1 MKNFFKKVF
10 ASCLGVL
17 LFFLLIFLVFFIIG
31 ISSNDKV
38 TVKENTILHVKLNGE
53 IKEKAEKADKFK
65 VLFDNSSNPDLG
77 QIVKSIETAKNDS
90 KIKGIYLETLVP
102 MMGYTSAGILR
113 KAISDFKTSGK
124 FVYSY
129 SDFYTPMTYYIS
141 SVADSV
147 FLSPNGMIEMT
158 GFANSMPF
166 FKEIS
171 DDMGIKW
178 NIFYAGQFKSATEP
192 LRLNKMSD
200 QNRLQL
206 HEFYDGLYKN
216 TSDTIL
222 ASRDINRDS
231 LESFV
236 NNFKGLFPKNTV
248 DYGLV
253 DSLYYRVDFMQ
264 MLKDKT
270 NVKEGKK
277 LRMMNMNKYLT
288 AADKGKKNKSKNKI
302 AVVYMDGSIV
312 NYGKDAGQISPEK
325 FATTFEDIIRKDN
338 IKGVVLRVNSPGGSG
353 SASDEIL
360 RAIDKIQDAGKPVI
374 VSMGDYA
381 ASGGY
386 YIACHAD
393 TIVADPNTLTGSI
406 GVFAVIPEM
415 KELWEDKLKIHFDSV
430 KTHNMGL
437 AFSTEHGMSDSG
449 KKLIQS
455 YIDEFYDRFLTVVSE
470 GRNMTKDQV
479 HEVAQGR
486 IWLGNTALE
495 KGLVDVMGD
504 LDTAIDI
511 CVEKANIEN
520 YTLTKYPRSKST
532 FLDQMMTELSKQT
545 SIESKILNTRYAKQ
559 IKPILEVMDNEEM
572 IAQPMAKMPFVIEFK

>member
-10 ASCLGVL
+10 ASCLGTL
-17 LFFLLIFLVFFIIG
+17 LFFLLIFLVIFIVG
-31 ISSNDKV
+31 ISSGDKV
-38 TVKENTILHVKLNGE
+38 KVSDNTVLHVKLNGE

-65 VLFDNSSNPDLG
+65 VLFNNSPNPDLG
-77 QIVKSIETAKNDS
+77 QIVKSIQAAKNDN
-90 KIKGIYLETLVP
+90 KIKGIYLEPIVP
-102 MMGYTSAGILR
+102 IMGYTSAGILR
-113 KAISDFKTSGK
+113 KAIKDFKSSGK

-129 SDFYTPMTYYIS
+129 SDFYTPLTYYIS

-158 GFANSMPF
+158 GFATSMPF

-171 DDMGIKW
+171 DDMGVKW

-192 LRLNKMSD
+192 LRLNKMSE

-206 HEFYDGLYKN
+206 HEFYKGLYKN

-222 ASRDINRDS
+222 ASRDINKDS

-236 NNFKGLFPKNTV
+236 NNFKGLFPDNTV
-248 DYGLV
+248 EYGLV
-253 DSLYYRVDFMQ
+253 DSLYHRVDFVQ

-270 NVKEGKK
+270 NVKKRKRLK
-277 LRMMNMNKYLT
+277 LITMNKYLAT
-288 AADKGKKNKSKNKI
+288 IDKDKKNKSKNKI
-302 AVVYMDGSIV
+302 AVVYMEGSIV

-325 FATTFEDIIRKDN
+325 FSKAFEDIIRKDN

-360 RAIDKIQDAGKPVI
+360 RAIDKIQDSGKPVI

-386 YIACHAD
+386 YISCHAD
-393 TIVADPNTLTGSI
+393 TIVADPNSLTGSI

-430 KTHNMGL
+430 KTHKMGL
-437 AFSTEHGMSDSG
+437 AFSTELGMSDEG

-455 YIDEFYDRFLTVVSE
+455 YIDEFYDRFLTVVSK
-470 GRNMTKDQV
+470 GRNMTKDEV

-486 IWLGNTALE
+486 IWLGNTAKE
-495 KGLVDVMGD
+495 KGLVDVLGD

-511 CVEKANIEN
+511 CVDKANLKD
-520 YTLTKYPRSKST
+520 YKLTIYPRNKNT
-532 FLDQMMTELSKQT
+532 FLDQMMTEIANQT
-545 SIESKILNTRYAKQ
+545 NVESKIMNSRYAKQ
-559 IKPILEVMDNEEM
+559 IKPILEVMDNKSM
-572 IAQPMAKMPFVIEFK
+572 IAQPMAKMPYAIEFR